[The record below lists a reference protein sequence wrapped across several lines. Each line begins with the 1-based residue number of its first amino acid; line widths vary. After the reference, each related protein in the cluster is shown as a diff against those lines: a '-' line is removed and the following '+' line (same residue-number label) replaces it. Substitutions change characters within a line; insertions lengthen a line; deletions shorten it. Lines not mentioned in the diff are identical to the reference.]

1 MVEQGSAQRPGGR
14 DYFSLFQ
21 LPAQQS
27 LDIADLTRRFHLLQK
42 RFHPDNAQ
50 SGSAA
55 EQRLA
60 AQLSAEINT
69 AYQVL
74 KDPIRRAGYL
84 LECAGVELPAL
95 ERRPVDMAF
104 LQQQILWREQVQE
117 AEAEELQAL
126 TVEIDALLATTLD
139 EVSPALSEGELDRAG
154 DAWLRALYLKKLR
167 FELAEQ
173 LERKDY

>member
-1 MVEQGSAQRPGGR
+1 MVDQGSAQRPGGR
-14 DYFSLFQ
+14 DYFALFQ
-21 LPAQQS
+21 LPHQQS
-27 LDIADLTRRFHLLQK
+27 LDSADLTRRFHALQK

-50 SGSAA
+50 AGTAA

-74 KDPIRRAGYL
+74 KDPVRRAGYL
-84 LECAGVELPAL
+84 LECAGVDLTAL

-104 LQQQILWREQVQE
+104 LKQQMLWREQVLEDTVAELKVLDGEIE
-117 AEAEELQAL
+117 ALLSATLTEIGQAL
-126 TVEIDALLATTLD
+126 D
-139 EVSPALSEGELDRAG
+139 VSDVDSAG

-167 FELAEQ
+167 LELAEQ
-173 LERKDY
+173 IERRG